1 MIPEAVYKNLRKPKA
16 QGEEPRLSISGI
28 VTMKVRGL
36 TEYQEPL
43 MPGTRTTTELAV
55 SSGCDKNK

>member
-1 MIPEAVYKNLRKPKA
+1 MIGCEDCQVKTQAEEMIPGAVYKNLRKPKA

-36 TEYQEPL
+36 TEY
-43 MPGTRTTTELAV
+43 
-55 SSGCDKNK
+55 